1 MLVDQSELG
10 EKRDFLR
17 MTVDCKVS
25 FTELESG
32 TSSEGRALNLSGRGV
47 LFRSD
52 KELKLGSQLDL
63 HVIPDGSAVP
73 PLNAKVEVVR
83 VEMMEAEKSYEI
95 GALILE
101 MR

>member
-25 FTELESG
+25 FTEVDSG
-32 TSSEGRALNLSGRGV
+32 ASSEGRALNLSGRGV

-52 KELKLGSQLDL
+52 SELKLGSKLEL
-63 HVIPDGSAVP
+63 NVIPEGTSAP
-73 PLNAKVEVVR
+73 PLNAVVEVVR
-83 VEMMEAEKSYEI
+83 VEVLEPGNYEI
-95 GALILE
+95 GAMILE
-101 MR
+101 MK